1 MGGGEGGG
9 GVNLSLGGCC
19 GGGGGRVGEASSSG
33 LSPQQGI
40 PLGITPLSLFE
51 TYISQH
57 PVALSSGTYKT
68 LPVGCHTCLVGRH
81 QLTFIRRGFLTH
93 LFTKKY
99 L

>member
-40 PLGITPLSLFE
+40 PLGVTPLFEIYIYLSLPCG
-51 TYISQH
+51 I
-57 PVALSSGTYKT
+57 
-68 LPVGCHTCLVGRH
+68 CL
-81 QLTFIRRGFLTH
+81 
-93 LFTKKY
+93 
-99 L
+99 

>member
-40 PLGITPLSLFE
+40 PLGITPLSLFV
-51 TYISQH
+51 ISISK
-57 PVALSSGTYKT
+57 PCGT
-68 LPVGCHTCLVGRH
+68 
-81 QLTFIRRGFLTH
+81 FLRDI
-93 LFTKKY
+93 
-99 L
+99 